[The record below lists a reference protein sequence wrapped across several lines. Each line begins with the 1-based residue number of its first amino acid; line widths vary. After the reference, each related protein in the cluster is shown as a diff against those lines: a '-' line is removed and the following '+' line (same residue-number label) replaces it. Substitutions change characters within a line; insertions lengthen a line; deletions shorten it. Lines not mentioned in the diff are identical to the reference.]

1 MRSIGVTITVPGKN
15 KRLPHFTAY
24 LAVAHEAASRSK
36 RSVWGA
42 GSCVGMVAGLPAMFF
57 LLSSMVDWGWAL
69 LGTLILGPTLIAIL
83 LGIAEK
89 FVGKPRTADE
99 RRQLEFLGVLTRY
112 QQSVGKLHKE
122 LDPTAAQLLEAC
134 AFYWQR
140 VHVTLN
146 GPAWTDGTPAR
157 FLAIREQALRAADA
171 AMEEATSLCVSCLG
185 KPERSRSDALKN
197 ALEDFRDLDIEDA
210 LDGLR
215 RVATADSSKYAHH
228 SPHIDVVFAPVR
240 DIAERLKLLSAEVER
255 MSTEAMQRSTEA
267 IPLAN
272 SSSSIDLVLREMAET
287 RAAERELDEPTT
299 EQRLG
304 DSG

>member
-1 MRSIGVTITVPGKN
+1 MRSIGVTITGPGKN

-24 LAVAHEAASRSK
+24 LAVAHEAASRAK

-42 GSCVGMVAGLPAMFF
+42 GSCVGMVVGLPALFF
-57 LLSSMVDWGWAL
+57 LFASMMDWGWAL
-69 LGTLILGPTLIAIL
+69 LGTVVLGPTLIAIL

-89 FVGKPRTADE
+89 FVSKPRSEDE
-99 RRQLEFLGVLTRY
+99 RRQLAYLGVLTRY

-140 VHVTLN
+140 IHGTLN
-146 GPAWTDGTPAR
+146 GPAWTEGTPPR
-157 FLAIREQALRAADA
+157 FMAIREQALRAADA
-171 AMEEATSLCVSCLG
+171 AMEEATSLCVNCMG

-197 ALEDFRDLDIEDA
+197 VIEDFRDLDIEDA

-228 SPHIDVVFAPVR
+228 SAHINVVFPPVR
-240 DIAERLKLLSAEVER
+240 DIAERLKMLSAEVER
-255 MSTEAMQRSTEA
+255 LSTDAMQRSTEA
-267 IPLAN
+267 VPLAN

-287 RAAERELDEPTT
+287 RAAERELDEPTI
-299 EQRLG
+299 ERRLG
-304 DSG
+304 DPG